1 MYINVHFKF
10 LFLTLIFLVNLKSS
24 WQITYCN
31 GRINDP
37 EFLLYANEMNA
48 LCSKILSDDR
58 FLFNIQK
65 KIVIP
70 NTYEEELFY
79 TSAVNNMF
87 LDRCQKFNVC
97 KTGFLICVFSGAK
110 KVRIM
115 SGSGISVINSNLD
128 SVVNLMKPYLVNNDF
143 YNAFNVAFQSL
154 KINHPTIV
162 ESKITTVTTKTT
174 THTHKSGYSFWWVFF
189 LIIVPV
195 CICCCFCYYMYIKQ
209 QEEHK
214 IEQTLKMGATPE
226 EIYNHISKLENLLSQ
241 TRTSP
246 IIRVDYCLICFKS
259 IFFSHCP
266 ASVKQYEL
274 HEINQ
279 NNMNVGLI
287 QNPQGSLLNKDVYDN
302 LNTRFECDHIFHT
315 SCLCTKNVNFC
326 LLCKS
331 TDYSTPSMKVPNN
344 SDYQLLNEYQINTMI
359 KNLKFLYSKE
369 QIVSYSTAYPEH
381 YRSHNTIIILD
392 DYHYYHPDYH
402 YGGYNHG
409 YYDAGYNNTTTT
421 TTYVETNVVDSGV
434 IHSGGGNYGNY
445 GGEGG
450 DYGNYGSGG
459 GDYGSGGGDYG
470 SGNGEN

>member
-1 MYINVHFKF
+1 
-10 LFLTLIFLVNLKSS
+10 
-24 WQITYCN
+24 
-31 GRINDP
+31 
-37 EFLLYANEMNA
+37 
-48 LCSKILSDDR
+48 
-58 FLFNIQK
+58 
-65 KIVIP
+65 
-70 NTYEEELFY
+70 
-79 TSAVNNMF
+79 MF
-87 LDRCQKFNVC
+87 
-97 KTGFLICVFSGAK
+97 
-110 KVRIM
+110 
-115 SGSGISVINSNLD
+115 
-128 SVVNLMKPYLVNNDF
+128 
-143 YNAFNVAFQSL
+143 
-154 KINHPTIV
+154 
-162 ESKITTVTTKTT
+162 
-174 THTHKSGYSFWWVFF
+174 
-189 LIIVPV
+189 
-195 CICCCFCYYMYIKQ
+195 IKH
-209 QEEHK
+209 QEEQK

-259 IFFSHCP
+259 IFFSKGP

-279 NNMNVGLI
+279 NNMNVGFS

-331 TDYSTPSMKVPNN
+331 TDFSTPSMKVPNN

-434 IHSGGGNYGNY
+434 THSGGGNYWNVDD
-445 GGEGG
+445 G
-450 DYGNYGSGG
+450 DYGSRG